1 MMSAM
6 FGGGL
11 MSFMGMMSFIGPLLT
26 MLFGPI
32 FDWMGQMFGMA
43 TTS

>member
-11 MSFMGMMSFIGPLLT
+11 MGLMGMMSFIGPFVL
-26 MLFGPI
+26 MLFAPMFSG
-32 FDWMGQMFGMA
+32 MGQMFGL
-43 TTS
+43 TSP

>member
-11 MSFMGMMSFIGPLLT
+11 MGIMGMMSFIGPFLM
-26 MLFGPI
+26 MLFAPM
-32 FDWMGQMFGMA
+32 FDLMGQMFGLA
-43 TTS
+43 TPS